1 MFFVQNICEFIDDD
15 WYPLEGTLS
24 HLLCAK
30 GFGIAMFDHRKVDHL
45 QHKPK
50 KSHGDYNRPF
60 SMNKTG
66 WNLHIFFWV
75 GHISRRLLGFPKGS
89 SFFFL
94 PDLRASWKLVQRLTQ
109 PIGRLI
115 TRNSHS
121 AWRIFSHLSAERPW
135 RRLSVSKLFIVMG

>member
-15 WYPLEGTLS
+15 WCPLEGTLS

-66 WNLHIFFWV
+66 WNLHNFFLGGTYFKEVAWVPQRFIIFFPTGPTCELEV
-75 GHISRRLLGFPKGS
+75 GSETNPTHREVDR
-89 SFFFL
+89 
-94 PDLRASWKLVQRLTQ
+94 
-109 PIGRLI
+109 
-115 TRNSHS
+115 RNSHS
-121 AWRIFSHLSAERPW
+121 AWRIFSHLVKRGQLAPP
-135 RRLSVSKLFIVMG
+135 FCQ